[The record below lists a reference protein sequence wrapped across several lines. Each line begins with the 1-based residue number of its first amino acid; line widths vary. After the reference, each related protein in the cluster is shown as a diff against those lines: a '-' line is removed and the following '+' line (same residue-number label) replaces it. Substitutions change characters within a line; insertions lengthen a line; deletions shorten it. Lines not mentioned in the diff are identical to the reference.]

1 MLCPACV
8 TEQVTLYANDL
19 PARKAT
25 MPPQTNLPQIY
36 FSDVF
41 GVSPEAVDAYGA
53 FDIALVTDLPLF
65 VDPFLLFDS
74 ENEKY
79 KSLHDEIIKYLVFLR
94 DRALADEMTEAN
106 ISHWLLFREVRQNW
120 FGFSKTGNQGTGLG
134 RSFAQS
140 LAKNLKS
147 VFSDFGNETLT
158 SASHIE
164 KLSLLSGGVGRDH
177 LSDFT
182 TNLIKSFLLSYTQD
196 FAQKHLRPERLSRFH
211 VDKVSFDY
219 ERRRWKS
226 EYFILPYHQQDFV
239 LLTPKEILTRDDA
252 WINQS
257 DLLNQFTQVRASIP
271 DAELRAQ
278 VDEHFKSQISA
289 HPKADERRAAALRT
303 VEKYSEVLDYYIRGK
318 EQDAPKAHIVSN
330 QKVHETH
337 RQFVENIKTLLRDHI
352 AGSNFYELGD
362 SYDECHRRVAFLKHV
377 IEDNDGYRVFYVEG
391 RPIKRESDLH
401 TMFRLTWFATEF
413 DVNSE
418 VNNGRGPVDYKVS
431 KGRENASLVEFK
443 LASNSGLKRN
453 LQHQV
458 GVYAKANDTTKSI
471 KVILYFSDSELLK
484 VNNILKELGLM
495 GQKDIVLID
504 GSLET
509 KASGSKAS
517 N

>member
-1 MLCPACV
+1 MHV
-8 TEQVTLYANDL
+8 
-19 PARKAT
+19 
-25 MPPQTNLPQIY
+25 PPIY

-41 GVSPEAVDAYGA
+41 EVSPETVDTYGA

-79 KSLHDEIIKYLVFLR
+79 RALHNEIIKYLVFLR

-106 ISHWLLFREVRQNW
+106 ITHWLLFREVKQNW

-158 SASHIE
+158 SASHLE

-182 TNLIKSFLLSYTQD
+182 TNLIKSFLLDYTQG
-196 FAQKHLRPERLSRFH
+196 FAQKYLRPEQLRRFH

-219 ERRRWKS
+219 ETRRWRGGHFS
-226 EYFILPYHQQDFV
+226 LPYYQQDFV
-239 LLTPKEILTRDDA
+239 LLCPKEILTRDEA

-271 DAELRAQ
+271 DAQLRAQ
-278 VDEHFKSQISA
+278 VDEHFMSQISA
-289 HPKADERRAAALRT
+289 HPKAEERRAAALRT
-303 VEKYSEVLDYYIRGK
+303 LEKFTEVLDYYIKTK
-318 EQDAPKAHIVSN
+318 EQDAPKAHAVSN
-330 QKVHETH
+330 QKVRETY
-337 RQFVENIKTLLRDHI
+337 RQFVISVKTLMRDHL
-352 AGSNFYELGD
+352 AESDFYELGD
-362 SYDECHRRVAFLKHV
+362 SYDECHRRVAYLKHV
-377 IEDNDGYRVFYVEG
+377 IEDNDGYRVFYMDG
-391 RPIKRESDLH
+391 KPIKRESDLH
-401 TMFRLTWFATEF
+401 TMFRLTWSATTY

-418 VNNGRGPVDYKVS
+418 VNNGRGPVDYKIA
-431 KGRENASLVEFK
+431 KGRADASLVEFK
-443 LASNSGLKRN
+443 LASNTGLKKN

-458 GVYAKANDTTKSI
+458 DVYAKASNTKQSI
-471 KVILYFSDSELLK
+471 KVILYFSDEELFK
-484 VNNILKELGLM
+484 VNRVLTDLGLT

-504 GSLET
+504 ASLET
-509 KASGSKAS
+509 KASGSKATS
-517 N
+517 